1 MSVWNYAAGVGCFAV
16 GVSFTLASINVFGVE
31 NGPHAVVAI
40 VDGGSILSSEV
51 DRAAGAGICAA
62 VRDAHDLW
70 LESLEFL
77 IARRLVENEASRT
90 GRSSHELLIVEVAAK
105 LTPVPEHLVVQLAT
119 MRAGGQSPTPD
130 LLRSA
135 REELEARE
143 LQRLRERYLTKL
155 ADKSTIRRSPSAHLN
170 VSRVLGTCS
179 ADRTEPKGGD
189 PDRPEKDLN
198 IASLTISRLPRLAPE

>member
-1 MSVWNYAAGVGCFAV
+1 VVKVGRRL
-16 GVSFTLASINVFGVE
+16 TDK
-31 NGPHAVVAI
+31 GPHAVAAI
-40 VDGGSILSSEV
+40 VDGRSIQTSEV

-105 LTPVPEHLVVQLAT
+105 LTPVPEHLVMQLAT
-119 MRAGGQSPTPD
+119 MHAGGQSPTPD

-143 LQRLRERYLTKL
+143 LQSLREHYRKRH
-155 ADKSTIRRSPSAHLN
+155 AKAA
-170 VSRVLGTCS
+170 CS
-179 ADRTEPKGGD
+179 A
-189 PDRPEKDLN
+189 
-198 IASLTISRLPRLAPE
+198 AV